1 VEHPVQQ
8 TRNGTA
14 QAPSCHSEPRVEGP
28 HRSSCMHGTAYL
40 HHNLLTVTEEQ
51 LQPVRSDQQ
60 QLQVLLQAGFSHK
73 RATWLTAPTSIVT
86 VASN

>member
-14 QAPSCHSEPRVEGP
+14 QARSCHSEPRVGGP
-28 HRSSCMHGTAYL
+28 HRSSCMHGKL
-40 HHNLLTVTEEQ
+40 HHELLTVTEEQ
-51 LQPVRSDQQ
+51 LQPLRSDQQ

-73 RATWLTAPTSIVT
+73 RATWLTAPTCIVT